1 MSYDSERCVTAIG
14 NPVPD
19 STAMAQQVQPNYL
32 VMVQTG
38 VSYGFYSC
46 AVVKALKSKLLNQ
59 TVYSKQLTLRDYWS
73 CNG

>member
-19 STAMAQQVQPNYL
+19 STAMAQQVQPNCL
-32 VMVQTG
+32 VIVQTG

-46 AVVKALKSKLLNQ
+46 ACGQSAKVKIAKPNSVLQAINS
-59 TVYSKQLTLRDYWS
+59 
-73 CNG
+73 